1 MPPTE
6 PTLEIHPRGPGEPFR
21 ISGHGNAYQ
30 AADLHAQLGS
40 YLDEAADHPA
50 IDLRELVACDV
61 LTLQI
66 LLAAGPRVEWT
77 GPVAA
82 CVVERCAALGLPLPF
97 CAEPMQ

>member
-1 MPPTE
+1 MPTTE

-40 YLDEAADHPA
+40 YLSEATGHPA

-61 LTLQI
+61 LTLQV
-66 LLAAGPRVEWT
+66 LLAAGPRVKWT
-77 GPVAA
+77 GPVAP
-82 CVVERCAALGLPLPF
+82 CVVERCAALGLPMPF
-97 CAEPMQ
+97 SAEPIR